1 MESFNE
7 YLWSLA
13 SHLCYWRSEDTS
25 LLVLKEIY
33 GTRGVLPD
41 DQLETQAGQATG
53 IVTTDHIVL
62 YVHMYGYLYTL
73 AVIKTPS
80 LQYEHYEQPRQLPLN

>member
-41 DQLETQAGQATG
+41 DQLDTQAGQATG
-53 IVTTDHIVL
+53 IVTIL
-62 YVHMYGYLYTL
+62 YCMYICM
-73 AVIKTPS
+73 VISIRLQQLKPLPYNMNIMNS
-80 LQYEHYEQPRQLPLN
+80 LVSCH

>member
-7 YLWSLA
+7 YLWALA

-53 IVTTDHIVL
+53 IVTICTYVWLSL
-62 YVHMYGYLYTL
+62 YACSNQNPFLT
-73 AVIKTPS
+73 I
-80 LQYEHYEQPRQLPLN
+80 

>member
-41 DQLETQAGQATG
+41 DQLETQAGQG
-53 IVTTDHIVL
+53 IVTIL
-62 YVHMYGYLYTL
+62 YWYVHMYGYLYML

-80 LQYEHYEQPRQLPLN
+80 LQYEQPRQLPLN